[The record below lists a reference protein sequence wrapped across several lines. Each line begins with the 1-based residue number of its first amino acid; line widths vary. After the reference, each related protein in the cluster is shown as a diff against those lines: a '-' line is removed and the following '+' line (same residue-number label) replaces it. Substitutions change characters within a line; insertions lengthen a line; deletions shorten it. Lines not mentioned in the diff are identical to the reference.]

1 MKYFWLVILSIGLS
15 LLAILFLDKD
25 KRSQENVIEEEQ
37 VTYLLGEKAAS
48 LSKLSIIYDAREIHI
63 TKINNIWFHESLE
76 SVDTQVS
83 EKLSK
88 QISMLRIA
96 KIEREFLVTR
106 ENLSDYGVSS
116 SSSKILLTFQSGDE
130 KLEFLIGAIAPD
142 SFGQYLYQ
150 EKRKRI
156 VIIPVFQIESILAM
170 GISATQ

>member
-15 LLAILFLDKD
+15 LLAILFVDKD
-25 KRSQENVIEEEQ
+25 KRSQENDTEEEQ

-48 LSKLSIIYDAREIHI
+48 LSKLSIIYDVRQIHI
-63 TKINNIWFHESLE
+63 TKINDIWFHESLE

-96 KIEREFLVTR
+96 KIEREFLVTS
-106 ENLSDYGVSS
+106 ETLSDYGVSFDS
-116 SSSKILLTFQSGDE
+116 RKILLTFQGGDE
-130 KLEFLIGAIAPD
+130 KLEFLIGTIAPD
-142 SFGQYLYQ
+142 GFGQYLYQ

-156 VIIPVFQIESILAM
+156 VIIPVFQIENILAM

>member
-25 KRSQENVIEEEQ
+25 KRSQENFIKEEQ

-48 LSKLSIIYDAREIHI
+48 LSKLSITHDARQIHI
-63 TKINNIWFHESLE
+63 AKINDIWFYESSE
-76 SVDTQVS
+76 SGRTQLS

-96 KIEREFLVTR
+96 KIEREFLVASET
-106 ENLSDYGVSS
+106 LSDYGLSS
-116 SSSKILLTFQSGDE
+116 GSSKILLTFQDGDE

-156 VIIPVFQIESILAM
+156 IIIPTFQAENILSI
-170 GISATQ
+170 GIPTTQ

>member
-15 LLAILFLDKD
+15 LLAILFVDRD
-25 KRSQENVIEEEQ
+25 KRSQENVVEEEQ

-48 LSKLSIIYDAREIHI
+48 LSKLSIIYDVRQIHI
-63 TKINNIWFHESLE
+63 TKINDIWFHENLE
-76 SVDTQVS
+76 SVNTQVS

-116 SSSKILLTFQSGDE
+116 DSSKILLTFQGGDE

-142 SFGQYLYQ
+142 GFGQYLYQ

-156 VIIPVFQIESILAM
+156 VIIPVFQIENILAM